1 MYKIQTLNKI
11 SPVGLTNL
19 PLDNYEVS
27 SEPSNPDAILLRS
40 YKMHDMELPSSVK
53 AIGRAGAG
61 TNNIPIDK
69 YAEMGVVVFNTPG
82 ANANAV
88 KELVMA
94 SLFVS
99 SRNVIGGVNWVQ
111 GLLGKGE
118 EVPKLVEGGKSQFV
132 GPEILGKK
140 LGVIGL
146 GAVGVNVCNS
156 ATSLGMEVIGFDPF
170 LSVDAAWG
178 LSRAVKKANSL
189 DDLLSQVDYLSIHVP
204 LNEHTK
210 NLINS
215 EKIKLMKD
223 TAKIINFAR
232 GGLVNDDAIL
242 EAIKNNKIGGYVTDF
257 PNEKMLGVDGI
268 IPVPHLGASSPEAEN
283 NCATM
288 AVNEIKDFLENGNI
302 VNSVNFPA
310 CSMAKSGATRITI
323 VNKNIPNMVGQ
334 ITTVLADNSVNISD
348 LMNKHRNDIAYN
360 IIDVDGDVSDAT
372 VTALE
377 GIEGVIK
384 VRLIK

>member
-69 YAEMGVVVFNTPG
+69 YAKIGVVVFNTPG

-146 GAVGVNVCNS
+146 GAIGVNVCNS
-156 ATSLGMEVIGFDPF
+156 ATSLGMEVLGFDPF

-215 EKIKLMKD
+215 EKIELMKD

-242 EAIKNNKIGGYVTDF
+242 EAVKNNKIGGYVTDF

-288 AVNEIKDFLENGNI
+288 AVNEVKDFLENGNI

-348 LMNKHRNDIAYN
+348 LMNKHRGDIAYN
-360 IIDVDGDVSDAT
+360 IIDVDGDVSDVT
-372 VTALE
+372 VTALK